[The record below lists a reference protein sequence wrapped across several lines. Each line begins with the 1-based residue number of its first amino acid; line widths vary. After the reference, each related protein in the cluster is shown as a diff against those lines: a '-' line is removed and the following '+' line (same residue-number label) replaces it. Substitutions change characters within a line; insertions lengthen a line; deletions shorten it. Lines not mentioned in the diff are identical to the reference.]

1 MREDRIVAKKLLID
15 GMLNIFLVS
24 IAVMLVGCAGGIS
37 IVPMSVKIQNA
48 DRKVELAR
56 MISVSRDLEP
66 EKRRELLTDKR
77 TLYDKAIALYIE
89 CSASGKYNQRAHFRI
104 AEIYKSPYHEVKLI
118 LSDSAG
124 KKGLDKFP
132 ARTSNELWDLAV
144 EHYQTAIDLAPT
156 GYLGSRSKGSI
167 SDIRKSRRTI
177 QDQLR
182 LYRNQLKGDDERAK
196 QTQDFAAQA
205 LYDIGESYMT
215 LGNYLEAIG
224 SYEKLVAEFPDHD
237 LAPRSQFKVGNVY
250 FYKLYDYSN
259 KGGWGAFIKVAQNY
273 EDSFESKQ
281 AETLLKKSA
290 YTLTAIKQDQDDINK
305 YTNKKAMAM
314 RRMGRY
320 VTPDKL
326 YQMGFR
332 DRIVQNYQNIA
343 GGWQKME
350 NFPNAVF
357 CYGELAY
364 NLRGNAFAA
373 ADALYQIG
381 RLYQLDGQLENAIMG
396 YETLFER
403 APQSIW
409 RDESV
414 YQQAV
419 CYRSIRE
426 FELAYEG
433 FKAYKSLAGS
443 GGIEKLR
450 YYREA
455 DQIVR
460 QLEQDQDEDGFMFYR
475 EQEAGTSDR
484 DPDDNPDS
492 KKENEPQA

>member
-37 IVPMSVKIQNA
+37 VVPMSVKIQNA

-118 LSDSAG
+118 LSDSTG

-132 ARTSNELWDLAV
+132 ARTSDELWDLAV
-144 EHYQTAIDLAPT
+144 EHYQAAVDLAPT

-205 LYDIGESYMT
+205 LYDIGEAYMT

-237 LAPRSQFKVGNVY
+237 
-250 FYKLYDYSN
+250 
-259 KGGWGAFIKVAQNY
+259 
-273 EDSFESKQ
+273 
-281 AETLLKKSA
+281 
-290 YTLTAIKQDQDDINK
+290 
-305 YTNKKAMAM
+305 
-314 RRMGRY
+314 
-320 VTPDKL
+320 
-326 YQMGFR
+326 
-332 DRIVQNYQNIA
+332 
-343 GGWQKME
+343 
-350 NFPNAVF
+350 
-357 CYGELAY
+357 
-364 NLRGNAFAA
+364 
-373 ADALYQIG
+373 
-381 RLYQLDGQLENAIMG
+381 
-396 YETLFER
+396 
-403 APQSIW
+403 
-409 RDESV
+409 
-414 YQQAV
+414 
-419 CYRSIRE
+419 
-426 FELAYEG
+426 
-433 FKAYKSLAGS
+433 
-443 GGIEKLR
+443 
-450 YYREA
+450 
-455 DQIVR
+455 
-460 QLEQDQDEDGFMFYR
+460 
-475 EQEAGTSDR
+475 
-484 DPDDNPDS
+484 
-492 KKENEPQA
+492 